1 MYEGADFWQQQQQE
15 QQQQD
20 EYEKEY
26 NEYLDV
32 LTRDD
37 TQ

>member
-1 MYEGADFWQQQQQE
+1 MYEGADFWQQQQQD
-15 QQQQD
+15 QQQQQ
-20 EYEKEY
+20 EFEKEY

-32 LTRDD
+32 LTRSD

>member
-1 MYEGADFWQQQQQE
+1 MYEGADFWQQQQEE

-20 EYEKEY
+20 EFEKEY

-32 LTRDD
+32 LTHSD

>member
-20 EYEKEY
+20 EYEQEY

-32 LTRDD
+32 LTRDC

>member
-1 MYEGADFWQQQQQE
+1 MYEGADYWQQQEQEQQQQQE
-15 QQQQD
+15 F
-20 EYEKEY
+20 ESEY
-26 NEYLDV
+26 NQYLDS